1 MSGRTFK
8 KKSADL
14 LVLDM
19 VMDPGLDGLETY
31 RQIIKIHPGQKAIIV
46 SGFFESA
53 RVKELQKLGAGTYL
67 RKPFLLQKIGLA
79 IRSELTR

>member
-1 MSGRTFK
+1 
-8 KKSADL
+8 
-14 LVLDM
+14 
-19 VMDPGLDGLETY
+19 MDPGLGGLETY

-46 SGFFESA
+46 SGFSESE